1 MALLEIKGLRQR
13 FGGVTALDG
22 ADLSVE
28 QGRITGLIG
37 PNGAGKTTLFNAV
50 TGALRPND
58 GAVTFDG
65 TDVTGWRPDRLAG
78 VGLSRTFQ
86 IARGLA
92 QLTVIEN
99 LMLYGKHQPG
109 ETFCAAVLRTSAARA
124 REEELRLRAIE
135 VARELNLLHV
145 GDNRA
150 IDLSG
155 GQKKLLE
162 LGRALMAEPKLIML
176 DEPAAGINPTLG
188 EEARRA
194 HPRAQ
199 GARHHLPDHRA
210 QHGTGRGAVRPRR
223 GAGAGQALHRRPLRR
238 SARRSAR
245 AGSLYGAPGM
255 TMLSVTNVVAGYGAH
270 DEVLKGVGITVAERE
285 MVVLIGPNGAG
296 KSTCSNRSPDSCNR
310 ARARSASRASRSAA
324 SSPREITR
332 QGIAFVPQ
340 EANVFPS
347 LSVEANL
354 EMGGYVDRRATEAA
368 HAGRLCALSAARR
381 APRPGGAHALRRP
394 APGARGRD
402 GADGGAAADAARRA
416 LRRPLARGGGRI
428 VRADQGPAR
437 RGHDRRYGGAERAR
451 RTADC
456 GSRLPAGRRLEC
468 ARGRRA
474 RALAADAEV
483 RHAFLGG

>member
-1 MALLEIKGLRQR
+1 MALLEVKGLRRR

-22 ADLSVE
+22 ADLFVE

-50 TGALRPND
+50 TGALRPNA

-65 TDVTGWRPDRLAG
+65 TDVTGWRPDRLAA

-109 ETFCAAVLRTSAARA
+109 ETLLRRGAAHRGGARA
-124 REEELRLRAIE
+124 RGRAAPRAID

-194 HPRAQ
+194 HSGAE
-199 GARHHLPDHRA
+199 GARHHVPDHRA
-210 QHGTGRGAVRPRR
+210 QYGTGGGAVRSRR
-223 GAGAGQALHRRPLRR
+223 GAGAGQALHRRTLCRP
-238 SARRSAR
+238 ARRSAR
-245 AGSLYGAPGM
+245 AGSLYGASGM
-255 TMLSVTNVVAGYGAH
+255 ML
-270 DEVLKGVGITVAERE
+270 TV
-285 MVVLIGPNGAG
+285 
-296 KSTCSNRSPDSCNR
+296 
-310 ARARSASRASRSAA
+310 
-324 SSPREITR
+324 
-332 QGIAFVPQ
+332 
-340 EANVFPS
+340 
-347 LSVEANL
+347 
-354 EMGGYVDRRATEAA
+354 
-368 HAGRLCALSAARR
+368 
-381 APRPGGAHALRRP
+381 
-394 APGARGRD
+394 
-402 GADGGAAADAARRA
+402 
-416 LRRPLARGGGRI
+416 
-428 VRADQGPAR
+428 DQR
-437 RGHDRRYGGAERAR
+437 
-451 RTADC
+451 
-456 GSRLPAGRRLEC
+456 GRRL
-468 ARGRRA
+468 RRA
-474 RALAADAEV
+474 
-483 RHAFLGG
+483 